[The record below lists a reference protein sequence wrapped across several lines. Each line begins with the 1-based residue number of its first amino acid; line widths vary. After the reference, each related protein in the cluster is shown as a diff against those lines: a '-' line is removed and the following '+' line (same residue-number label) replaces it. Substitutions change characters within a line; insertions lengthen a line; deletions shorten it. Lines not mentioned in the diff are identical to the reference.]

1 MLRALRLARD
11 LATLLPR
18 LVRMVRAL
26 IADPHVP
33 KPAKVALVAL
43 AVYLVSPFDLL
54 PDFIPLL
61 GFADDVLLAAVVLD
75 GLLSFVDRA
84 VLLRYWP
91 GSPASLDATAA
102 VASRL
107 ARWVPARVKARIFSG
122 R

>member
-1 MLRALRLARD
+1 VIRALRLLRD
-11 LATLLPR
+11 LAAMLPR

-33 KPAKVALVAL
+33 GPAKVALVAL
-43 AVYLVSPFDLL
+43 AVYLVSPLDLL
-54 PDFIPLL
+54 PDFIPVL
-61 GFADDVLLAAVVLD
+61 GLADDVLLAAVVLD
-75 GLLSFVDRA
+75 GVLSFVDRS
-84 VLLRYWP
+84 VVLRYWP
-91 GSPASLDATAA
+91 GSPASLETTAA